1 MKQSLS
7 RVRQPQKFDFILTFI
22 LVLIFASSI
31 LAIYAATPLVPAYV
45 ETSGLGGLLGKQI
58 LFYILGVI
66 VIAVIMYL
74 GNDNLYTF
82 ARIGYFIFLGLLL
95 YLVIDLH
102 IFQRFLG
109 KSILPFVWTVNGA
122 TSWLNFP
129 VFGTLQPSEFM
140 KIILIIIVAYI
151 IIEHNADKTDDSF
164 ESDIQLFLKI
174 LKWATVPLIA
184 ILIQPDTGIFII
196 IIFTILL
203 MVICSG
209 IRKEWI
215 IAGVIIVVVALVGF
229 FYLFYF
235 NQDLFGKIFGTG
247 YKVRRFYGW
256 LYPEQYANS
265 DGLQLYS
272 SLLSL
277 GSGGLFGHGIQAN
290 VISIPEAHTDFIF
303 AVIGMNFGFVG
314 CIAVLGLCAALD
326 LRLFI
331 IAQRSKSNVEKLM
344 IIGFLAMLIIQQFE
358 NIGMVVGLFPIT
370 GITLPLISSGGS
382 SLLSYMIAFGI
393 IFNASMKAKKL
404 SDYVYD

>member
-1 MKQSLS
+1 MKQRLS
-7 RVRQPQKFDFILTFI
+7 RVRQPQKFDFILTLI
-22 LVLIFASSI
+22 LVLIFISSA

-45 ETSGLGGLLGKQI
+45 ETGGFGGILARQI
-58 LFYILGVI
+58 QFYILGII

-82 ARIGYFIFLGLLL
+82 ARMGYFIFLALLL
-95 YLVIDLH
+95 YLNFDSH
-102 IFQRFLG
+102 ILSRFLG
-109 KSILPFVWTVNGA
+109 IHVPFVKPVNGA
-122 TSWLNFP
+122 TSWINLP
-129 VFGTLQPSEFM
+129 LFGSLQPAEFM
-140 KIILIIIVAYI
+140 KIILIIISAYI
-151 IIEHNADKTDDSF
+151 IVNHNADKVDDSF
-164 ESDIQLFLKI
+164 ESDIQLFIKI
-174 LKWATVPLIA
+174 VKWATIPLVS

-203 MVICSG
+203 MLICSG
-209 IRKEWI
+209 IRREWI
-215 IAGVIIVVVALVGF
+215 IVGVAIVVIALVGF

-256 LYPEQYANS
+256 LYPEQYATS

-277 GSGGLFGHGIQAN
+277 GSGGIFGHGIQAN

-303 AVIGMNFGFVG
+303 AVIGMNFGFIG
-314 CIAVLGLCAALD
+314 CIFVLGLCVALD

-370 GITLPLISSGGS
+370 GITLPLISAGGS

>member
-7 RVRQPQKFDFILTFI
+7 RVRQPQKFDFILTLI
-22 LVLIFASSI
+22 LVLIFISSM

-45 ETSGLGGLLGKQI
+45 ETSGLSGLLGKQI
-58 LFYILGVI
+58 QFYILGVI

-109 KSILPFVWTVNGA
+109 RSILPFVWTVNGA

-140 KIILIIIVAYI
+140 KVILIILVAYI
-151 IIEHNADKTDDSF
+151 IVEHNADKTDDSF

-209 IRKEWI
+209 IRREWI

-314 CIAVLGLCAALD
+314 CIAVLGLCVALD